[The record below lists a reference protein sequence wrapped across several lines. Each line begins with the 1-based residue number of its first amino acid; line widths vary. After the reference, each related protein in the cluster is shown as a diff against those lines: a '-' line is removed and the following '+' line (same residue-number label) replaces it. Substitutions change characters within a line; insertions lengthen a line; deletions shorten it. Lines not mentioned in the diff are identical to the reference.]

1 MELFVKEK
9 ETFKVLKELQET
21 KHVID
26 ALKVQIEKVTAEDT
40 NAAKGHADTGI
51 VHPLP
56 AVEQKTSSH
65 TEPSIQSTKGTQSP
79 LTTLIK
85 LNQAKAFLNTD
96 TVNMLK
102 SQIEKEKG
110 SLEKTRERL
119 QFNLGKASSLETDLT
134 KTVAQLQVVKTPQP
148 VLEPSEIWLQMKHL
162 NAEKAKHKK
171 VSEDLRNE
179 ICELTA
185 AIEHTRSKTKTMQF
199 RIVMAEKL
207 KEASQ
212 RGESIALAEMKKL
225 SNGWDLNANTSD
237 VTLSV
242 EEHSTFVLKAQEADS
257 AARKKIDAAMQELD
271 QANQCKLELLERV
284 EEATAA
290 VETSRK
296 ALEEAQRREESENKA
311 KLAAEET
318 LRKLRSDQIIQ
329 NWRPISNSSV
339 KFKNTALAAPRRA
352 AGSGIYDVN
361 GLSLVTTGPNN
372 VKTVSIG
379 QILSMKLDRELEM
392 TKTTNTRKKVSLGQ
406 ILSQKYEMFSPLRID
421 HDCASRKQ
429 FQPRRKRMG
438 FVVYALLL
446 AKQRHRRR
454 KAASC
459 THVSSMNKVGIF
471 STSYSLFWPHL
482 LLKGQTS
489 VPVCHTAKWFRSM
502 VRKYIKYLAGEWRV
516 CLELANCTSLR
527 CAAVAR
533 NHVFPPRRAP
543 TPAKTRRLH
552 PHPLPPN
559 PNPPACRSP
568 EPPIPAPRPLP
579 LAAPLA
585 LFRPRA
591 PSPNPQAAMDVN
603 EEAMAAHKRAFLDF
617 LDQDVGK
624 GVYMQAVRDM
634 VQNKRHRLI
643 IGMDDLRNHNLD
655 LARRVIRSP
664 GEYMQPAS
672 DAVSEVARNLD
683 PKFLKEGERVMVG
696 FSGPFG
702 FHRVTPRDL
711 MSSFIGTMVCVEGIV
726 TKCSLVRPKVVK
738 SVHFCPVTGDFLSRE
753 YRDITSF
760 VGLPTGSVYPTRDEN
775 GNLLVTE
782 YGMCE
787 YKDHQTLSMQEV
799 PENSAPGQ
807 LPRTVD
813 VIVEDDLVDC
823 CKPGDRVSIVGV
835 YKALPGKS
843 KGSVSGV
850 FRTVLIANNVSLLNK
865 EANAPVYTR
874 EDLKRMK
881 EISRRN
887 DTFDVLG
894 NSLAPSIYGH
904 LWIKKAVVLLMLGGV
919 EKNLKNGTH
928 LRGDIN
934 MMMVGDPSVAKSQLL
949 RAVMNI
955 APLAISTTGRGSSG
969 VGLTA
974 AVTSDQETGE
984 RRLEAGAMVLA
995 DRGVVCIDE
1004 FDKMNDQDRVAI
1016 HEVMEQQTVTIAKAG
1031 IHASLNARC
1040 SVIAAANPIYG
1051 TYDRSLTP
1059 TKNIG
1064 LPDSL
1069 LSRFD
1074 LLFIVLDQMDPE
1086 IDRQISEHVARMH
1099 RYCTDD
1105 GGARSLDKDGCAEED
1120 DGDAIF
1126 VKYDRML
1133 HGQDR
1138 RRGKKAKQ
1146 DRLTVKFVKKYIHY
1160 AKNLI
1165 QPKLTDEAS
1174 DHIATSYAELRD
1186 GSANAKSGGG
1196 TLPITARTLETIIRL
1211 STAHA
1216 KMKLRHEVLKSDVEA
1231 ALQVLNFAIYH
1242 KELTEMEEREQREME
1257 MKQQAD
1263 HDAGATGG
1271 TEDGHGSSGND
1282 PMDVDVGNTSN
1293 DQNVPAERIEA
1304 FEAILGQHVLASHVD
1319 QMSIDEIEQT
1329 VNREST
1335 APYTRSQVEFI
1346 LERMQD
1352 ANRIMIRD
1360 GVVRII

>member
-1 MELFVKEK
+1 
-9 ETFKVLKELQET
+9 
-21 KHVID
+21 
-26 ALKVQIEKVTAEDT
+26 
-40 NAAKGHADTGI
+40 
-51 VHPLP
+51 
-56 AVEQKTSSH
+56 
-65 TEPSIQSTKGTQSP
+65 
-79 LTTLIK
+79 
-85 LNQAKAFLNTD
+85 
-96 TVNMLK
+96 
-102 SQIEKEKG
+102 
-110 SLEKTRERL
+110 
-119 QFNLGKASSLETDLT
+119 
-134 KTVAQLQVVKTPQP
+134 
-148 VLEPSEIWLQMKHL
+148 
-162 NAEKAKHKK
+162 
-171 VSEDLRNE
+171 
-179 ICELTA
+179 
-185 AIEHTRSKTKTMQF
+185 
-199 RIVMAEKL
+199 
-207 KEASQ
+207 
-212 RGESIALAEMKKL
+212 
-225 SNGWDLNANTSD
+225 
-237 VTLSV
+237 
-242 EEHSTFVLKAQEADS
+242 
-257 AARKKIDAAMQELD
+257 
-271 QANQCKLELLERV
+271 
-284 EEATAA
+284 
-290 VETSRK
+290 
-296 ALEEAQRREESENKA
+296 
-311 KLAAEET
+311 
-318 LRKLRSDQIIQ
+318 
-329 NWRPISNSSV
+329 
-339 KFKNTALAAPRRA
+339 
-352 AGSGIYDVN
+352 
-361 GLSLVTTGPNN
+361 
-372 VKTVSIG
+372 
-379 QILSMKLDRELEM
+379 
-392 TKTTNTRKKVSLGQ
+392 
-406 ILSQKYEMFSPLRID
+406 
-421 HDCASRKQ
+421 
-429 FQPRRKRMG
+429 
-438 FVVYALLL
+438 
-446 AKQRHRRR
+446 
-454 KAASC
+454 
-459 THVSSMNKVGIF
+459 
-471 STSYSLFWPHL
+471 
-482 LLKGQTS
+482 
-489 VPVCHTAKWFRSM
+489 
-502 VRKYIKYLAGEWRV
+502 
-516 CLELANCTSLR
+516 
-527 CAAVAR
+527 
-533 NHVFPPRRAP
+533 
-543 TPAKTRRLH
+543 
-552 PHPLPPN
+552 
-559 PNPPACRSP
+559 
-568 EPPIPAPRPLP
+568 
-579 LAAPLA
+579 
-585 LFRPRA
+585 
-591 PSPNPQAAMDVN
+591 MDVN

-643 IGMDDLRNHNLD
+643 IGMDDLRNHSLD
-655 LARRVIRSP
+655 LARRWVFSPACVLPVLAWVIRCP
-664 GEYMQPAS
+664 AEYMQPAS
-672 DAVSEVARNLD
+672 DAVTEVARNLD
-683 PKFLKEGERVMVG
+683 PKFLKEGQRVLVG

-738 SVHFCPVTGDFLSRE
+738 SVHYCPATGGTLSRE

-813 VIVEDDLVDC
+813 IIVEDDLVDS

-850 FRTVLIANNVSLLNK
+850 FRTVLIANNVSLMNK

-887 DTFDVLG
+887 DTFDLLG

-1105 GGARSLDKDGCAEED
+1105 GGARSLDKTGYAEED
-1120 DGDAIF
+1120 DGDVNAAIF

-1138 RRGKKAKQ
+1138 RRGKKSKQ
-1146 DRLTVKFVKKYIHY
+1146 DRLTVKFLKKYIHY

-1165 QPKLTDEAS
+1165 QPRLTDEAS

-1186 GSANAKSGGG
+1186 GGANAKSGGG

-1216 KMKLRHEVLKSDVEA
+1216 KMKLRHEVLKTDVEA

-1263 HDAGATGG
+1263 HDAGASGSNAD
-1271 TEDGHGSSGND
+1271 EHRSSGND
-1282 PMDVDVGNTSN
+1282 PMDVDVGNASN
-1293 DQNVPAERIEA
+1293 DQDVPAERIEA
-1304 FEAILGQHVLASHVD
+1304 FEAILGQHVLANHLD
-1319 QMSIDEIEQT
+1319 QISIDEIEQT
-1329 VNREST
+1329 VNREAA
-1335 APYTRSQVEFI
+1335 APYNRRQVEFI

-1360 GVVRII
+1360 GIVRII